1 MNKLLSL
8 LDGKKTYLLITGAVA
23 LWLGVVFKL
32 WDLTQVDELFGL
44 LGILGVGAF
53 RSALKK

>member
-8 LDGKKTYLLITGAVA
+8 LDGKKTYLLITGAIA